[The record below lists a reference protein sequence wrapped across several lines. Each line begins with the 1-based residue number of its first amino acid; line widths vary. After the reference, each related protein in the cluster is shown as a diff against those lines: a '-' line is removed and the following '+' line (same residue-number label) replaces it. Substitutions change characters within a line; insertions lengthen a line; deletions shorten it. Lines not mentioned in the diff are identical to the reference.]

1 MRLSSVLASGLLAH
15 AIDAQS
21 ESASPKADH
30 EAAPTSTPGYC
41 NTPACQRIAADLR
54 SNLPSNYADLDP
66 CSRFE
71 EIACGGWRLKH
82 DFNPDQDTVATDI
95 LINDHINEVMRKIVE
110 GPLPA
115 GIDPSSQDAKNFYK
129 MKAIYDA
136 CVDVDTIKS
145 LGIEP
150 LKKVLAEMDSSRS
163 IKEALLILLTNDVT
177 GLATITPVTDDS
189 DPDYIAV
196 ALTGPMDFGMPSPSG
211 FDSDEILVRYYL
223 AVEKVLPIL
232 YPETTKE
239 TILELV
245 RLETEIAML
254 SPTPNE
260 RSNPQ
265 KYFNAMTLEEADAL
279 LPALGVR
286 DIINTLAPQGFP
298 IKRVIVHNPKYFSEL
313 PGILRTVQL
322 ETLKAYFRWRLIT
335 SYEPFLEDDILKPMK
350 SFGNLF
356 GFQESRQV
364 QCIAHVDRSVDGI
377 MSRFF
382 VDKAF
387 SPAAKDLAKEMV
399 ANLKNVYV
407 EKLKTTEWMDEYST
421 ERAIKKVLNMKEKIG
436 YPTASPNIT
445 DPDDLAH
452 MYRNSVV
459 SDKTHFENEVSLRHM
474 RWKAQWESAGKPAD
488 LDEWQGTPN
497 EANANY
503 IPPGNTLQLPAGLMQ
518 YPVFDVD
525 VPAYISYGAYG
536 SVVGHEISHAFDSN
550 GHLYDENGAF
560 SETSDRWTPNT
571 EDAFSARTQCFV
583 DQYSSLVNEVPHG
596 DVKIKHYV
604 NGKNSLNE
612 NIADTGGL
620 SASYLAWKKLD
631 DEGKGGEMLPG
642 LDIFTR
648 DQLFFLSF
656 ANYHCS
662 NVLMPDG
669 YIFEDSHSPGWA
681 RITGSLANNED
692 FLRAFNCPV
701 KEPTCKIW

>member
-1 MRLSSVLASGLLAH
+1 MRFSSVLAPSLLAH
-15 AIDAQS
+15 AINAQS
-21 ESASPKADH
+21 ESASSTADH
-30 EAAPTSTPGYC
+30 EAAPTSNPGYC
-41 NTPACQRIAADLR
+41 NTPACQRLATDLF
-54 SNLPSNYADLDP
+54 SNLASNYADLDP

-82 DFNPDQDTVATDI
+82 DFKPDQDTVATDI
-95 LINDHINEVMRKIVE
+95 LIQDHINEVMREIVE

-136 CVDVDTIKS
+136 CMDVDTIKS

-150 LKKVLAEMDSSRS
+150 LKKVLAEMDGARS

-177 GLATITPVTDDS
+177 GLATVGPEIDDI
-189 DPDYIAV
+189 DPDYVAV
-196 ALTGPMDFGMPSPSG
+196 ALTGPMDFGMPSPLG
-211 FDSDEILVRYYL
+211 FKSKKLLVGYYRV
-223 AVEKVLPIL
+223 VEEVLPAL

-245 RLETEIAML
+245 RLERDIAIL
-254 SPTPNE
+254 LPPPNA
-260 RSNPQ
+260 RSNLRELYNP
-265 KYFNAMTLEEADAL
+265 MTLEEANAL
-279 LPALGVR
+279 LPALGIQ
-286 DIINTLAPQGFP
+286 DIINTLAPQGVP
-298 IKRVIVHNPKYFSEL
+298 IERVIVHHPNYFSAL
-313 PGILRTVQL
+313 PRILRNVQP

-335 SYEPFLEDDILKPMK
+335 SYEPFLDDDTLKPLK
-350 SFGNLF
+350 GLRDLF
-356 GFQESRQV
+356 ETQDSRQV
-364 QCIAHVDRSVDGI
+364 QCVAYVDRSVTGI
-377 MSRFF
+377 ISRFF
-382 VDKAF
+382 VEKAF
-387 SPAAKDLAKEMV
+387 SPAAKDLAKEIV

-407 EKLKTTEWMDEYST
+407 EKLKTSQWMDEYST

-459 SDKTHFENEVSLRHM
+459 DDKTYFENEVSLRHM
-474 RWKAQWESAGKPAD
+474 RSKGQWESVGKPAD
-488 LDEWQGTPN
+488 HDAWQYTPN
-497 EANANY
+497 EANAHY
-503 IPPGNTLQLPAGLMQ
+503 VAPGNNLVLPAGLMQ
-518 YPVFDVD
+518 YPALDVD

-536 SVVGHEISHAFDSN
+536 SIVGHEISHAFDSN

-560 SETSDRWTPNT
+560 SETSDWWTPNT
-571 EDAFSARTQCFV
+571 EAAFSARTQCFV
-583 DQYSSLVNEVPHG
+583 DQYSSLVNEVPNG

-604 NGKNSLNE
+604 NGENSLDE

-662 NVLMPDG
+662 KLQAPDG
-669 YIFEDSHSPGWA
+669 HIFDNVHSPGWA
-681 RITGSLANNED
+681 RITGSLANSED
-692 FLRAFNCPV
+692 FLRAFNCPA
-701 KEPTCKIW
+701 KESTCKIW